1 MEVFVYDSGISLLG
15 VLEAFEYLN
24 WTRRYSECGSFK
36 LKAPA
41 TSQNL
46 ALLSIGNILWKS
58 DDEEA
63 GIIETIELSQD
74 EEETIEAS
82 GRFGTSLLARRIIWG
97 TETLTDEFS
106 ACVGQLLAHHAIAP
120 INTNRAI
127 PQLFFSGTATGV
139 TVESQVS
146 YKNLLT
152 TVETLCD
159 AADIGV
165 KTVFSP
171 TQRRWTV
178 TLYEGQS
185 CQAVFSREYENLLEQ
200 EYTHSRKDYA
210 NVALVGGE
218 GEGSARVLVT
228 TGTGAGLARHELF
241 VDAKD
246 LKSEDFPST
255 YTTALSQRG
264 QSKLA
269 ERKESNTFDA
279 TRNACGNLEYK
290 ADYDLGSIVTILSK
304 TWGVTQ
310 VSRITEVEETYDSD
324 GRELRVTFGRG
335 VLSLAKKL
343 KGE

>member
-1 MEVFVYDSGISLLG
+1 MYDSDISLLG

-41 TSQNL
+41 IPQNL

-63 GIIETIELSQD
+63 GIIETIELTQD
-74 EEETIEAS
+74 EEETIEVS
-82 GRFGTSLLARRIIWG
+82 GRFGTSLLTQRIIWG
-97 TETLTDEFS
+97 TETISDEFS
-106 ACVGQLLAHHAIAP
+106 TCVGQLLSRHAIAP
-120 INTNRAI
+120 TNTDRVI

-152 TVETLCD
+152 TVQTLCN
-159 AADIGV
+159 AADIGI

-178 TLYEGQS
+178 TLYEGLPS
-185 CQAVFSREYENLLEQ
+185 QAIFSREYENLLEQ
-200 EYTHSRKDYA
+200 EYTHSRRDYA

-218 GEGSARVLVT
+218 GEGSARALVT
-228 TGTGAGLARHELF
+228 TGSGAGLARYELF

-269 ERKESNTFDA
+269 ERKEFNTFDA
-279 TRNACGNLEYK
+279 TINAFGNLEYK
-290 ADYDLGSIVTILSK
+290 TDYDLGSIVTILSK
-304 TWGVTQ
+304 AWGVTQ
-310 VSRITEVEETYDSD
+310 NSRITEIEETYDVD

-335 VLSLAKKL
+335 VLTLTKKL